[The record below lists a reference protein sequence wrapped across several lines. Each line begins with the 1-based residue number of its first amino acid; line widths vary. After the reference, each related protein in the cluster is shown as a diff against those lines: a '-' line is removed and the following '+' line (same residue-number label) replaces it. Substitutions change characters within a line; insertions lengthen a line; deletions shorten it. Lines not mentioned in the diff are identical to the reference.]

1 MKWNRM
7 RGKVRY
13 DSALTNLKTLL
24 ELKLVDFWDFKDERL
39 IPYLTV
45 IMEWIDKKLFQI
57 GGTDTELLRR
67 LKEVYRLF
75 DYGNNKILNNAV
87 MDLVYEMEIS
97 TKEDIT
103 PDYVPFNRDYFIF
116 TWTNFLSSL
125 CIRIK
130 FQYISLFQ
138 EADPTYGNN
147 NSCGNSGG
155 SLCNCPRNQDFHD
168 WESWRSDVYPDD
180 EDYDR
185 TNWNK
190 TNDAWG
196 GTSWHSYVKEYRVV
210 TEKDE

>member
-75 DYGNNKILNNAV
+75 DYGNNKIMKNSV

-103 PDYVPFNRDYFIF
+103 PDYVPFNKDYFIF

-138 EADPTYGNN
+138 NSDPNYGND
-147 NSCGNSGG
+147 SQCP
-155 SLCNCPRNQDFHD
+155 CNCPKNQDFHD

>member
-75 DYGNNKILNNAV
+75 DYGNNKIMKNSV

-103 PDYVPFNRDYFIF
+103 PDYVPFNKDYFIF

-138 EADPTYGNN
+138 NADPSYGNDN
-147 NSCGNSGG
+147 P
-155 SLCNCPRNQDFHD
+155 CNCPRNQDFHD

>member
-1 MKWNRM
+1 MKWDRM

-24 ELKLVDFWDFKDERL
+24 ELKLVDFWDFKEERL

-75 DYGNNKILNNAV
+75 DYGNNKIMKNSV

-103 PDYVPFNRDYFIF
+103 PDYIPFNKDYFIF

-138 EADPTYGNN
+138 NSDPNYGNDN
-147 NSCGNSGG
+147 P
-155 SLCNCPRNQDFHD
+155 CNCPRNQDFHD

>member
-75 DYGNNKILNNAV
+75 DYGNNKIMKNSV

-97 TKEDIT
+97 TKEGIT
-103 PDYVPFNRDYFIF
+103 PDYVPFNKDYFIF

-138 EADPTYGNN
+138 NSDPNYGNDN
-147 NSCGNSGG
+147 
-155 SLCNCPRNQDFHD
+155 LCRCPRNQDFHD

-210 TEKDE
+210 TEKD

>member
-1 MKWNRM
+1 MKWDKM
-7 RGKVRY
+7 RGKIRY
-13 DSALTNLKTLL
+13 ESALTNLKTLL
-24 ELKLVDFWDFKDERL
+24 ELKLVDFWDFKEMRL

-45 IMEWIDKKLFQI
+45 IMEWLDKKLFQI
-57 GGTDTELLRR
+57 GGTNTDLLRR

-75 DYGNNKILNNAV
+75 DYGNKKIMNNSV

-103 PDYVPFNRDYFIF
+103 PDYIPFNKDYFLF
-116 TWTNFLSSL
+116 TWTNFLSNL
-125 CIRIK
+125 TLRIK

-138 EADPTYGNN
+138 NADPNYGNDN
-147 NSCGNSGG
+147 P
-155 SLCNCPRNQDFHD
+155 CNCPRNQDFHD

-196 GTSWHSYVKEYRVV
+196 GTSWHSYVKEYRIV